1 MLPLVSYQTFKSIKD
16 TSWKNKKADKNMVN
30 NLDYEGINFPVSRK
44 DFGNIEKK
52 NNVWIIVFL
61 VEHKETYLKING
73 KQTVKLRCGSIKF
86 KNHLKE
92 LALPFKI
99 YPDFECNMKRVVTE
113 IIIIIIIIIIHH
125 TLKNIKRTFL
135 ANCS

>member
-1 MLPLVSYQTFKSIKD
+1 M
-16 TSWKNKKADKNMVN
+16 
-30 NLDYEGINFPVSRK
+30 
-44 DFGNIEKK
+44 
-52 NNVWIIVFL
+52 FL

-73 KQTVKLRCGSIKF
+73 KETVKLRCGSIKF

-113 IIIIIIIIIIHH
+113 IIIIIHH

>member
-1 MLPLVSYQTFKSIKD
+1 M
-16 TSWKNKKADKNMVN
+16 
-30 NLDYEGINFPVSRK
+30 
-44 DFGNIEKK
+44 
-52 NNVWIIVFL
+52 FL

-113 IIIIIIIIIIHH
+113 IIIIIIIIHH

>member
-1 MLPLVSYQTFKSIKD
+1 M
-16 TSWKNKKADKNMVN
+16 
-30 NLDYEGINFPVSRK
+30 
-44 DFGNIEKK
+44 
-52 NNVWIIVFL
+52 FL

-113 IIIIIIIIIIHH
+113 IIIIHH

>member
-1 MLPLVSYQTFKSIKD
+1 M
-16 TSWKNKKADKNMVN
+16 
-30 NLDYEGINFPVSRK
+30 
-44 DFGNIEKK
+44 
-52 NNVWIIVFL
+52 FL

-113 IIIIIIIIIIHH
+113 IIIIIHH